1 MIVNVSIILRIVG
14 AIFFGYVGL
23 RAGQYL
29 AEGDTGL
36 TEIIFW
42 SAPPV
47 LLTLFGFIIAPW
59 IFLAP
64 LSLFQRWV

>member
-1 MIVNVSIILRIVG
+1 MVNVSIILRIVG

-23 RAGQYL
+23 RSGQYL

-42 SAPPV
+42 SAPPI
-47 LLTLFGFIIAPW
+47 LLTPFGFLVAPGSSW
-59 IFLAP
+59 RPCACF
-64 LSLFQRWV
+64 SVG